1 MERAIALRAEWHAE
15 AVVTVDDICKVVLA
29 LPASHQVVVRDRTKI
44 RVGRYVYVAFS
55 RDERPGRVS
64 SPKEERASLIAE
76 AGQVAKPSTGDL
88 RYQWIEAWMPLITP
102 RCAS

>member
-55 RDERPGRVS
+55 RDERQVGS
-64 SPKEERASLIAE
+64 ALPKKNVQA
-76 AGQVAKPSTGDL
+76 
-88 RYQWIEAWMPLITP
+88 
-102 RCAS
+102 